1 MTGHNVQ
8 GRPASYTLL
17 PSTRSVLAWQYWRLG
32 LTLMLGSAEDVPVIA
47 VGGGAALCADALPGA
62 SAVHRPEHA
71 DVANAIGAAI
81 PQARLSTYLPL

>member
-1 MTGHNVQ
+1 MLSFIHLQRAGL
-8 GRPASYTLL
+8 ATLAARL
-17 PSTRSVLAWQYWRLG
+17 DSVLGR
-32 LTLMLGSAEDVPVIA
+32 AEDVPVIV

-81 PQARLSTYLPL
+81 PQARLSTYLPP